1 MIGFKHQLAAQVT
14 SMNILPQ
21 CIMLWD
27 RSLCCVSVNRSTSH
41 NFLALDSAF
50 VDKQFFSDLPISDE
64 HRGVIRRAMDQART
78 SGRQAE
84 IKQSLTIDNRL
95 VEIDTS
101 VIPQYENDHF
111 IGLLTVCHR
120 TKVEA
125 RNDDRVWENLC
136 LVSSEPYFLLRQDGT
151 VLRANRD
158 FLNHSANEW
167 LNQAFDQSL
176 NLEDRQIFSAGLKR
190 VFETGELVRFEASK
204 GDRTFVVTL
213 MKYTGGAP
221 KTILVRLN
229 EVTRFKQLRVVEEG
243 RLALLNDAL
252 SGADEGIFLF
262 HVSGKVVFRNKAAQ
276 KLFPELPQYAVD
288 LVKVLKNRI
297 YSVDTKEIIDPLD
310 LGLFDALQGNST
322 VKDRFILKRSKDMF
336 TLEST
341 AQPLDRGEGIG
352 AYTIWVLRDVSSDAL
367 RIAGLKEVNA
377 RMDSFVRAA
386 AHDLQTPVNNIHNLS
401 KLLLRAESTDAKN
414 SISERI
420 TESATVLHE
429 LLEGLMQLAE
439 AKVVE
444 DIAAQDIDL
453 EAVVKSVLSVLQN
466 ELEEANAKVN
476 IQLQAQYIKFN
487 ATYIRS
493 IVFNLL
499 TNAIKYRSD
508 QRNLELTIKSQTAT
522 NGIWFSV
529 IDNGIGIDL
538 SKSKSELFKPFKR
551 FTEKGNGKGIGLSLV
566 KSFVE
571 QNGGEIMV
579 ESEPDSGSCF
589 KLLLRSYEPQ
599 LTQYGLFD

>member
-27 RSLCCVSVNRSTSH
+27 RSLCCVSINRSTSH

-64 HRGVIRRAMDQART
+64 HRALIRRAMDGART

-84 IKQSLTIDNRL
+84 IKQNLTIDNRL
-95 VEIDTS
+95 VEIDTA
-101 VIPQYENDHF
+101 VVPQFEDDQF
-111 IGLLTVCHR
+111 IGLLTICHR
-120 TKVEA
+120 TRAEA
-125 RNDDRVWENLC
+125 KNNNNVWENLC
-136 LVSSEPYFLLRQDGT
+136 AVSSEPYFMLRQDGT
-151 VLRANRD
+151 VMRANRD
-158 FLNHSANEW
+158 FFNKSAQEW
-167 LNQAFDQSL
+167 VNQSFDQSF
-176 NLEDRQIFSAGLKR
+176 NLEDRQIFNAGLKR
-190 VFETGELVRFEASK
+190 VVETGELVRFETSK
-204 GDRTFVVTL
+204 GERAFVVTL
-213 MKYTGGAP
+213 MKYVGGTP
-221 KTILVRLN
+221 NTILVRLD

-252 SGADEGIFLF
+252 SGADEGMFLF

-297 YSVDTKEIIDPLD
+297 YSANTKELIDPLD
-310 LGLFDALQGNST
+310 LGLFEALHGQTT
-322 VKDRFILKRSKDMF
+322 VKDRFILKRSDELF

-341 AQPLDRGEGIG
+341 AQPLDRGEGTG
-352 AYTIWVLRDVSSDAL
+352 AYTIWVLRDVSSDAK

-401 KLLLRAESTDAKN
+401 KLLVRAESTEAKN

-444 DIAAQDIDL
+444 DVSAHDIDL
-453 EAVVKSVLSVLQN
+453 EAVVKSVLSVLQSD
-466 ELEEANAKVN
+466 LEEINAKVVL
-476 IQLQAQYIKFN
+476 QLDAQYIKFN
-487 ATYIRS
+487 ATCIRS
-493 IVFNLL
+493 IIFNLL
-499 TNAIKYRSD
+499 TNAIKYRAEH
-508 QRNLELTIKSQTAT
+508 RNLELTITSQTAT

-529 IDNGIGIDL
+529 VDNGIGIDL

-579 ESEPDSGSCF
+579 ESTPDRGSCF
-589 KLLLRSYEPQ
+589 KLLLRSCEPQ